1 MIRILA
7 AAAALMGGFFMPA
20 QAQQSLCVP
29 DIAAME
35 EFVTNAKEKLIFSG
49 TSSGG
54 VQFWFFANAST
65 YSVFFRHPTTAQI
78 CTGLHYTGR
87 VNPDR
92 A

>member
-1 MIRILA
+1 MIRTLA
-7 AAAALMGGFFMPA
+7 AAAAFMAAFLMPA

-35 EFVTNAKEKLIFSG
+35 EIVTNAKEKLIFSG

-54 VQFWFFANAST
+54 VQFWFYANAST

-87 VNPDR
+87 VNSDR